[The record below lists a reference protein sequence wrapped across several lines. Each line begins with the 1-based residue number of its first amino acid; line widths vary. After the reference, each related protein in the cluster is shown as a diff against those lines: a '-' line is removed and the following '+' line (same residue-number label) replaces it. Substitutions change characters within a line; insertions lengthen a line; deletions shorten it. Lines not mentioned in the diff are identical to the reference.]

1 MELALLSGPDDV
13 VPSFANLVLL
23 VNPAFEAARYLPVFS
38 LIRHKHF
45 AKQPPIMISITAT
58 NDQATGVAFPIG
70 AWFGSIFE
78 HGRDKKQTQAVVHTM
93 GHIDWLRTHSV
104 TFEAV
109 DANAAQTPSDDQLR
123 AERTTRDPTYLN
135 RTAGWE
141 RHFTGGA
148 VLKQLKLDPRNPFW
162 VASASP
168 QIINGHNGIYQAP
181 FIGLISDPSS

>member
-1 MELALLSGPDDV
+1 VELALLSGPDNV

-23 VNPAFEAARYLPVFS
+23 INPAFEAARYLPVFS
-38 LIRHKHF
+38 LIRGKHF

-70 AWFGSIFE
+70 AWLGSIFE
-78 HGRDKKQTQAVVHTM
+78 HGRDKKQKQAVVHTM

-109 DANAAQTPSDDQLR
+109 DANTAQTPSNDQLR
-123 AERTTRDPTYLN
+123 AERITRDLTYLN

-141 RHFTGGA
+141 RWRMTTTVTGI
-148 VLKQLKLDPRNPFW
+148 VML
-162 VASASP
+162 
-168 QIINGHNGIYQAP
+168 GIGV
-181 FIGLISDPSS
+181 ILLLR